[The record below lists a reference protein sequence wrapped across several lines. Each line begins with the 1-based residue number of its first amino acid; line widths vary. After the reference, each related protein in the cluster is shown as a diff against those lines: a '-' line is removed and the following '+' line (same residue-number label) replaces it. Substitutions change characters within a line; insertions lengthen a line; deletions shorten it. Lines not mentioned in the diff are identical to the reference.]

1 MNEFQSTGALGWR
14 EVRAV
19 CLTCSLGL
27 KSEGMFSS
35 RSEKSLQSCAAG
47 RPAVD
52 ALVFSVRSKQELREQ
67 VDSFYRI
74 AELRERLQLAY
85 PWWQPTEA
93 HRFLVGAVRD
103 IGARLHP
110 QTEVEYQSDGVQGA
124 PQVDQPLVVS
134 PDRRGVLA
142 TVGGRVAVFF
152 DFRRK
157 AGGTEA
163 KNVSLT
169 TTGAR
174 VLGLSAECVVLSER
188 ANIIVERSLK
198 NVARYLR
205 DQPVEITIDG
215 ELATSLCEGRG
226 KEYHAE
232 FVGALWALKAALYSF
247 RDNEPLLRETFGVMR
262 RNLPDMLT
270 IFADENAYN
279 QVMSGFL
286 MVAQRSSTFRK
297 ILLEQ
302 SWLGLKASDVP
313 RGRSDDA
320 PFSKT

>member
-1 MNEFQSTGALGWR
+1 
-14 EVRAV
+14 
-19 CLTCSLGL
+19 
-27 KSEGMFSS
+27 MFSS
-35 RSEKSLQSCAAG
+35 RSEKSLQSCAASH
-47 RPAVD
+47 PAVD

-74 AELRERLQLAY
+74 AELRERLQSAY

-110 QTEVEYQSDGVQGA
+110 QTELDYQSEGVHGA
-124 PQVDQPLVVS
+124 PQVDQPLVAS

-142 TVGGRVAVFF
+142 RVGGRVSVFF
-152 DFRRK
+152 DFRRMPRR
-157 AGGTEA
+157 AEA
-163 KNVSLT
+163 
-169 TTGAR
+169 TGVPVTAMEAR
-174 VLGLSAECVVLSER
+174 VLGPSAECVVLSER

-205 DQPVEITIDG
+205 DQPVEITING
-215 ELATSLCEGRG
+215 ELATSLCEGRDN
-226 KEYHAE
+226 EYHAE
-232 FVGALWALKAALYSF
+232 FLGALWALKAALYSF
-247 RDNEPLLRETFGVMR
+247 RDNEPLLRGTFGVMR
-262 RNLPDMLT
+262 RNLPDVLT
-270 IFADENAYN
+270 IFADEKAYDEL
-279 QVMSGFL
+279 MSGLL

-320 PFSKT
+320 PCPKT